1 MVPEIRVY
9 FEQELDI
16 GFAITGVCYLL
27 LGALGYGL
35 FGSCSADTVTLSLM
49 ATTPILGRVASI
61 MVLINGFFSIPV
73 WMRPV
78 ERITLEWFG
87 REARHVAESAK
98 GQRLLVMVRMG
109 LLVGAVIITSR
120 VPSFGAAISLMGGF
134 SAALTSIVLPV
145 TFYYMVH
152 QETLQSWQKW
162 LCWLAI
168 FLGLTALLV
177 GLSSLFG
184 STWMLMWLAAF
195 STFTGIVVTLQRAIA
210 VLHVAFMQ
218 EKEEQARSSMPEEQL
233 RGGSR
238 QYRPDQQQMF
248 HIDSFDKGKAEDA
261 ALQAAIARIQ
271 GTSRQR

>member
-1 MVPEIRVY
+1 
-9 FEQELDI
+9 
-16 GFAITGVCYLL
+16 
-27 LGALGYGL
+27 
-35 FGSCSADTVTLSLM
+35 M

-184 STWMLMWLAAF
+184 STWML
-195 STFTGIVVTLQRAIA
+195 I
-210 VLHVAFMQ
+210 
-218 EKEEQARSSMPEEQL
+218 ARSPCYTSPSCKRRRSRLDRACLRSSCGEPAASIGKTSSRYSIRTLSTWARRRTQPCKRQL
-233 RGGSR
+233 HAFKEPPGNA
-238 QYRPDQQQMF
+238 DW
-248 HIDSFDKGKAEDA
+248 
-261 ALQAAIARIQ
+261 
-271 GTSRQR
+271 